1 VLTVALG
8 LIGAIA
14 YGGSRLLRRACREA
28 LLHHPHHL
36 GVALVGLVGLALTSP
51 FVTAVSSYDAWFYG
65 AASGLAGAI
74 GIGLLYGS
82 LAIGPMSILSPATA
96 FISAIVPVSV
106 GLSMGEGGGASFY
119 IAIVLALV
127 AVVLVGFVPEKGAVR
142 PRPLGLLMAAGS
154 GTFIGFTVILIDL
167 SPADS
172 GLIPL
177 LANRMVSS
185 SALIIATGALVVTRI
200 VLSRTPR
207 LPGLSQAKKRGQHDR
222 DRRNPRCGCQ
232 RCRHLWFALRRPVG
246 GVRAYRPLSG
256 GHNPSRGRGAQ
267 RTDRDH
273 PVGRACA
280 GPSGQRT
287 PRLLDALER
296 ARRLDA
302 LLLQLTRNTGLL
314 EQVHESS

>member
-1 VLTVALG
+1 MLTVALG

-14 YGGSRLLRRACREA
+14 YGGADFYGGLAARRSSTI
-28 LLHHPHHL
+28 LTTL

-119 IAIVLALV
+119 IAIVLALI

-142 PRPLGLLMAAGS
+142 PRPIGLLMAAGS

-185 SALIIATGALVVTRI
+185 SALIIATGALVLTRI

-207 LPGLSQAKKRGQHDR
+207 LPGLSQVTSVGSMIVIGGILDVVANVAVIYGLRSGD
-222 DRRNPRCGCQ
+222 
-232 RCRHLWFALRRPVG
+232 LSVVSVLIALYPAG
-246 GVRAYRPLSG
+246 TILLAGVVLRERIATI
-256 GHNPSRGRGAQ
+256 Q
-267 RTDRDH
+267 W
-273 PVGRACA
+273 A
-280 GPSGQRT
+280 G
-287 PRLLDALER
+287 LAL
-296 ARRLDA
+296 ALVASA
-302 LLLQLTRNTGLL
+302 LLAF
-314 EQVHESS
+314 

>member
-1 VLTVALG
+1 MLTVVLG
-8 LIGAIA
+8 LAGALA
-14 YGGSRLLRRACREA
+14 YGGADFYGGLAARRSSTLLTT
-28 LLHHPHHL
+28 L

-106 GLSMGEGGGASFY
+106 GLSAGEGGGASFY
-119 IAIVLALV
+119 IALAVALV
-127 AVVLVGFVPEKGAVR
+127 AVILVGFVPEKGAVR

-185 SALIIATGALVVTRI
+185 SALIIAVGVLVLRR
-200 VLSRTPR
+200 VLTSRTPK
-207 LPGLSQAKKRGQHDR
+207 LPGLPQLRTVWTMIVIAGILDVVANVAVIYGLRSG
-222 DRRNPRCGCQ
+222 
-232 RCRHLWFALRRPVG
+232 ALSVVSVLIALYP
-246 GVRAYRPLSG
+246 
-256 GHNPSRGRGAQ
+256 
-267 RTDRDH
+267 
-273 PVGRACA
+273 A
-280 GPSGQRT
+280 GT
-287 PRLLDALER
+287 ILLASVVLKERIALIQW
-296 ARRLDA
+296 AGLVLA
-302 LLLQLTRNTGLL
+302 LVASGLL
-314 EQVHESS
+314 AL

>member
-8 LIGAIA
+8 LIGALA
-14 YGGSRLLRRACREA
+14 YGGADFYGGLAARRSSTI
-28 LLHHPHHL
+28 LTTL

-51 FVTAVSSYDAWFYG
+51 FVAAVSSYDAWFYG

-106 GLSMGEGGGASFY
+106 GLSQGEGGGTFFY
-119 IAIVLALV
+119 VALGLALL

-142 PRPLGLLMAAGS
+142 PRPIGLLMAAGS

-167 SPADS
+167 SPANS

-185 SALIIATGALVVTRI
+185 SALIVAAGALVLTR
-200 VLSRTPR
+200 VALSRTPR
-207 LPGLSQAKKRGQHDR
+207 LPGLTEFRSVGTMIIIAGVMDVLANVAVIYGLRSGD
-222 DRRNPRCGCQ
+222 
-232 RCRHLWFALRRPVG
+232 LSVISVLIALYP
-246 GVRAYRPLSG
+246 
-256 GHNPSRGRGAQ
+256 
-267 RTDRDH
+267 
-273 PVGRACA
+273 A
-280 GPSGQRT
+280 GT
-287 PRLLDALER
+287 ILLANVVLKERIALIQW
-296 ARRLDA
+296 AGLALALVASA
-302 LLLQLTRNTGLL
+302 LLAL
-314 EQVHESS
+314 

>member
-1 VLTVALG
+1 MLTVVLG
-8 LIGAIA
+8 LAGALA
-14 YGGSRLLRRACREA
+14 YGGADFYGGLAARRSSTLLTT
-28 LLHHPHHL
+28 L

-106 GLSMGEGGGASFY
+106 GLSAGEGGGASFY
-119 IAIVLALV
+119 IALAVALV
-127 AVVLVGFVPEKGAVR
+127 AVILVGFVPEKGAVR

-185 SALIIATGALVVTRI
+185 SALIIAVGVLVLGR
-200 VLSRTPR
+200 VLTSRTPK
-207 LPGLSQAKKRGQHDR
+207 LPGLPQLRTVWTMIVIAGILDVVANVAVIYGLRSG
-222 DRRNPRCGCQ
+222 
-232 RCRHLWFALRRPVG
+232 ALSVVSVLIALYP
-246 GVRAYRPLSG
+246 
-256 GHNPSRGRGAQ
+256 
-267 RTDRDH
+267 
-273 PVGRACA
+273 A
-280 GPSGQRT
+280 GT
-287 PRLLDALER
+287 ILLASVVLKERIALIQW
-296 ARRLDA
+296 AGLVLA
-302 LLLQLTRNTGLL
+302 LVASGLL
-314 EQVHESS
+314 AL